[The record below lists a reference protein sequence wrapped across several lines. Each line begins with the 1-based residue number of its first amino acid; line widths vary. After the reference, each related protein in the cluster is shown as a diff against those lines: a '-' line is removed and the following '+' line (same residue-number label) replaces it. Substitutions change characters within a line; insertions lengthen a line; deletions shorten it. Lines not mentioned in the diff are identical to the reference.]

1 VTETTY
7 SKDSGEGTQTS
18 LLHSFAIASVLVV
31 AGVAGSAMLLS
42 NSEVDTQVGL
52 PAVPVPTW
60 LSSDSN
66 ATESESWLDLADRAF
81 TSGSITEPLQ
91 DNAFYYYQQAV
102 AVNHLDDR
110 AREGLEKVVA
120 YVIGDAEN
128 AIFRGDW
135 PQARRSA
142 EIVID
147 MLGSSAEA
155 NSVLERVRKFEQV
168 EVYSQ
173 IAVNQIAT
181 DRLLSPLGDNALNS
195 YEQILLLDPTN
206 TEAQNGVQ
214 MIAQRLLAKSQSAVV
229 DGDFAA
235 SAKYIEQARRV
246 APNLAGLNEAAQV
259 TGEFAKLSRAR
270 AVEVQQQRK
279 LETDQASQQ
288 AVVQPA
294 PTEVDS
300 TPQVP
305 VAPVER
311 VVNVSDLQILR
322 NVTPVFPRRADVVKK
337 EGWVELNFRVDEKGQ
352 VIDPEVVRSS
362 DSVFE
367 QSALTAVKKWR
378 FSPYIESGVAVTV
391 RSGVRFSFRP

>member
-1 VTETTY
+1 MTETTY
-7 SKDSGEGTQTS
+7 NKASGEDSQTS

-42 NSEVDTQVGL
+42 NAEVGTEVGL

-60 LSSDSN
+60 LSDDGG

-81 TSGSITEPLQ
+81 TSGRITEPLQ

-102 AVNHLDDR
+102 TVNHLDDR
-110 AREGLEKVVA
+110 AREGLDKVVA

-128 AIFRGDW
+128 AVFRGDW
-135 PQARRSA
+135 SQAKRSA
-142 EIVID
+142 ETVID

-155 NSVLERVRKFEQV
+155 NSVLERVRKFEQI

-195 YEQILLLDPTN
+195 YEQILLLDPGN

-270 AVEVQQQRK
+270 AVEDQQQREA
-279 LETDQASQQ
+279 ETSPTNQQGVLQ
-288 AVVQPA
+288 AVSA
-294 PTEVDS
+294 DVDKA
-300 TPQVP
+300 PQVP
-305 VAPVER
+305 IAPVER
-311 VVNVSDLQILR
+311 VVHVSDLQILR
-322 NVTPVFPRRADVVKK
+322 NVTPVFPRRANVVKK
-337 EGWVELNFRVDEKGQ
+337 NGWVELNFRVDEKGQ

-378 FSPYIESGVAVTV
+378 FAPYIESGVAVTV
-391 RSGVRFSFRP
+391 RSGVRFSFQP